1 MDSKKKKKANFWK
14 RWLANYRFVIF
25 NEETYEER
33 FSYKLNRLNV
43 FLAISISVV
52 LLIAA
57 TFLVISQTQL
67 KEYIPGYD
75 SSELRRQA
83 IRNND
88 RLDSLQHTLE
98 QNQRYIAS
106 VNKVLRGDMD
116 SQELET
122 HRQFDSLQI
131 DTANVNF
138 PTSKADS
145 LLRADVAQDDKYNVL
160 ESANQTVPFVLF
172 PPITGTI
179 SQGYDASVEHYA
191 VDIVAPRNTPVK
203 ATAQGNVIFAGW
215 TTETGYVVIIDHPY
229 NILSVYK
236 HNASLNV
243 RQGDAV
249 DPGQV
254 IAIAGNSGTMTT
266 GPHLHFELWSDGYAL
281 NPEEFIEFEWWAL
294 NNELQS
300 GGQNVP

>member
-1 MDSKKKKKANFWK
+1 MNSKKKKKSKLWK

-43 FLAISISVV
+43 FLTSSISVV

-88 RLDSLQHTLE
+88 RLDSLQLTLE

-106 VNKVLRGDMD
+106 VNKVLRGDLD
-116 SQELET
+116 PQELGT
-122 HRQFDSLQI
+122 QRQFDSLQI
-131 DTANVNF
+131 DTDYVDF

-172 PPITGTI
+172 PPVTGTI

-191 VDIVAPRNTPVK
+191 VDVVVPRSTPIK
-203 ATAQGNVIFAGW
+203 AAAEGNVVFAGW
-215 TTETGYVVIIDHPY
+215 TTETGYVIIINHPY
-229 NILSVYK
+229 NIISVYK

-243 RQGDAV
+243 RQGEAV
-249 DPGQV
+249 VPGQV
-254 IAIAGNSGTMTT
+254 IPIAGNSGTMTT

-281 NPEEFIEFEWWAL
+281 NPEEFIEFE
-294 NNELQS
+294 
-300 GGQNVP
+300 

>member
-1 MDSKKKKKANFWK
+1 MDTKKKKKSSFWK
-14 RWLANYRFVIF
+14 RWLASYRFVIF
-25 NEETYEER
+25 HDETFEER

-43 FLAISISVV
+43 FLAISISVI
-52 LLIAA
+52 LLISA

-88 RLDSLQHTLE
+88 RLDSLQRTLQ

-106 VNKVLRGDMD
+106 VNKVLRGDLD
-116 SQELET
+116 LQELET
-122 HRQFDSLQI
+122 QRQFDSLQI
-131 DTANVNF
+131 DTALVDF

-145 LLRADVAQDDKYNVL
+145 LLRADVAQDEKYNLL
-160 ESANQTVPFVLF
+160 ESATQTVPFVLF
-172 PPITGTI
+172 PPVTGTV
-179 SQGYDASVEHYA
+179 SQSYDASVEHYA
-191 VDIVAPRNTPVK
+191 VDIVVPRNSPVK
-203 ATAQGNVIFAGW
+203 AAAQGNVIFAGW

-229 NILSVYK
+229 NMITVYK

-243 RQGDAV
+243 RQGDTV
-249 DPGQV
+249 EPGQV

-281 NPEEFIEFEWWAL
+281 NPEEFIEFE
-294 NNELQS
+294 
-300 GGQNVP
+300 